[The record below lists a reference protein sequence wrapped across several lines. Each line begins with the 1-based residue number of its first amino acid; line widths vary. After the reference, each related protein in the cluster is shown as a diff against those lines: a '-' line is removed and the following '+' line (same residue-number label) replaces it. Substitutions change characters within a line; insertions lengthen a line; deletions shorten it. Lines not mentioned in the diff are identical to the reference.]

1 MRVSMRNMVMV
12 CLALTFGIL
21 LAVPGVS
28 AQGTNKQTP
37 NKAEL
42 QQLYM
47 SYLTYEEYK
56 PEIDSDGDV
65 RFKRDGN
72 VYYIDVNERDPEF
85 FRIVLANI
93 WPIESDKER
102 SQVLMA
108 ASDANAISKVSKVFT
123 VENDVWVSID
133 LFVRR
138 PEDFKDVFT
147 RSMSALDNG
156 VRNFVKRMKEQR
168 MKEQ

>member
-1 MRVSMRNMVMV
+1 
-12 CLALTFGIL
+12 
-21 LAVPGVS
+21 
-28 AQGTNKQTP
+28 
-37 NKAEL
+37 
-42 QQLYM
+42 M

-156 VRNFVKRMKEQR
+156 VRNFAKRMKEQR

>member
-21 LAVPGVS
+21 LAVPSVS

-65 RFKRDGN
+65 RFKRDGK
-72 VYYIDVNERDPEF
+72 VYYIDVNEGDPESS
-85 FRIVLANI
+85 VLFSQTFGRLRVI
-93 WPIESDKER
+93 R
-102 SQVLMA
+102 SGHRFSWLQAMLTPYQK
-108 ASDANAISKVSKVFT
+108 SQRYSLLKT
-123 VENDVWVSID
+123 
-133 LFVRR
+133 
-138 PEDFKDVFT
+138 
-147 RSMSALDNG
+147 MSG
-156 VRNFVKRMKEQR
+156 
-168 MKEQ
+168 

>member
-47 SYLTYEEYK
+47 SYLTYEGFK

-65 RFKRDGN
+65 RFKRDGK
-72 VYYIDVNERDPEF
+72 VYFILVNEGDPEF

-108 ASDANAISKVSKVFT
+108 ANDANAKSKVSKVFT

-156 VRNFVKRMKEQR
+156 VRSFVKRMKEQ
-168 MKEQ
+168 